1 MYYFTMVSVNTFKF
15 ELSSDNILK
24 SSICILRFAR
34 CILISCIT
42 NMCFTTS
49 QINILQGSKDF
60 SKFQVAK
67 LLKHSK
73 LTTRLDNLRKE
84 LNSKTTEISKHLGD
98 SLHNKDVWTKRVV
111 SSDAGHSVLIKGL
124 RDKRKKSGEQK
135 ETESFPTISEESSN
149 SDELLQDSGTDERTS
164 MDFLKFDQLTVI
176 GHAIGQSG
184 PCDKAVIGQSR
195 SDDMKT
201 KNRNGKTCNDSIKPV
216 FRPVIEIDTDSDSS
230 DEDTEYDAE
239 PVKRPGKQTLE
250 PICKGKGDNTLVRGE
265 LAYYVRNLIPKT
277 VNEDY
282 DNDVIVVDDS
292 DLMDD
297 VQANRDLQLAIE
309 KSLQDQINLVSDNS
323 ADFVKETRKTKKQGS
338 KSKSIF
344 DKQISNRSILT
355 DDSNEQIGIDL
366 DKQNGIDNKLLKAT
380 TRDIFK
386 KQISNISNFSNES
399 DTPNEDK
406 IMEVHVE
413 SNSKGIPLK
422 RRSSELPDEG
432 SESKRKRIGSFD
444 DKHNDVG
451 EKQAVPTI
459 SGDDSSESDGNLNEL
474 SYEPHL
480 EKSCLWCFRSDQPQT
495 RRLTYMRPE
504 IWL

>member
-1 MYYFTMVSVNTFKF
+1 
-15 ELSSDNILK
+15 
-24 SSICILRFAR
+24 
-34 CILISCIT
+34 
-42 NMCFTTS
+42 MCFTTF
-49 QINILQGSKDF
+49 QINILQDSKDF

-73 LTTRLDNLRKE
+73 LATRLDNLRKE

-164 MDFLKFDQLTVI
+164 MDFLNPDQLTVI
-176 GHAIGQSG
+176 GHAIGQPG

-201 KNRNGKTCNDSIKPV
+201 KNRNGIKPV
-216 FRPVIEIDTDSDSS
+216 YRPAIEVDTDTDSS

-239 PVKRPGKQTLE
+239 PVQRAGKRTSE
-250 PICKGKGDNTLVRGE
+250 PVYKGRGDNTLVRGE
-265 LAYYVRNLIPKT
+265 LAHDLRNLIPKT

-282 DNDVIVVDDS
+282 DNEVIIVDDS

-323 ADFVKETRKTKKQGS
+323 ADFFKGTSKTQKQGS

-344 DKQISNRSILT
+344 DKQISNRSILS
-355 DDSNEQIGIDL
+355 DDPDQQIDKDL
-366 DKQNGIDNKLLKAT
+366 DKQNGTDNKLLTAT

-386 KQISNISNFSNES
+386 KQISNVSNFSNES
-399 DTPNEDK
+399 DTPSEDK
-406 IMEVHVE
+406 IKEVE
-413 SNSKGIPLK
+413 FNSKGIPLK
-422 RRSSELPDEG
+422 RRSSELSDEG
-432 SESKRKRIGSFD
+432 SEPKRKRIGSLSEG
-444 DKHNDVG
+444 HNGVG
-451 EKQAVPTI
+451 EKEAVATLL
-459 SGDDSSESDGNLNEL
+459 GDESSESDGNQNEL
-474 SYEPHL
+474 SNESY
-480 EKSCLWCFRSDQPQT
+480 
-495 RRLTYMRPE
+495 
-504 IWL
+504 